1 MRQFRAALRN
11 AAFCLAVSAGVASGQ
26 SGSQEQVIPQRG
38 NTLIAPWS
46 IQPMHIRYERGPSPL
61 LGNRVHVTV
70 RIKNNSPLPVPL
82 IGGGA
87 VRFELEGAEFHKPIS
102 ADARLNGMVARG
114 GEVIV
119 TAIFA
124 MSAAEQRRIRYL
136 HVGRADPNLYNTTGV
151 IRVARYEVPPPLD

>member
-11 AAFCLAVSAGVASGQ
+11 AAFCLALSAGVASGQ
-26 SGSQEQVIPQRG
+26 AGSQERVIPQAG

-70 RIKNNSPLPVPL
+70 RLKNNSPLPVPL

-87 VRFELEGAEFHKPIS
+87 VRFELEGTEFHKPVS
-102 ADARLNGMVARG
+102 VDARQNGMIPRG

-119 TAIFA
+119 TAVFA
-124 MSAAEQRRIRYL
+124 MPAAEQRQIRYL

-151 IRVARYEVPPPLD
+151 IRVTRYDVPSP